1 MITQVDGLGL
11 TATALVLIGYALNS
25 QQKYTYAML
34 VWIIGDTLWIAYDV
48 LIANIPHCILSLC
61 IIALNARGMLRIAK
75 QRRKSIYSDLG

>member
-1 MITQVDGLGL
+1 MIDVLGWIG
-11 TATALVLIGYALNS
+11 TAAVLAGYALNS

-61 IIALNARGMLRIAK
+61 IIALNVRGMLRIAK
-75 QRRKSIYSDLG
+75 QRKKGNSSYLGV